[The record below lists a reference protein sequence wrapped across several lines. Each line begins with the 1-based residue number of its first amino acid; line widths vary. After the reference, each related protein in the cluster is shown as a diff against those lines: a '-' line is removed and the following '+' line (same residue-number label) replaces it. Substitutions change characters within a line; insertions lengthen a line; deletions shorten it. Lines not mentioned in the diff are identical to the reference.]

1 MRRCSP
7 GLICENGCV
16 VVDMQLIDGLRL
28 DKTSR
33 LAIVG
38 SGGKSTILFNSAKEF
53 ARPVVLA
60 ATVHLC
66 TDQLKL
72 ADTHRVIEHRSDVE
86 LTFQKPLMGIT
97 LLTGPIGENKRTRGI
112 QSPEIDLIREFCDQ
126 LDLPLLIEAD
136 GSRRLPLKAPAPHE
150 PPIPEW
156 VNQVA
161 VVVGLSGLDKPVG
174 EETIFRAEKFAE
186 ITGARLG
193 EKITYEMVIKYLLA
207 EEGGLK
213 NIPKNARKSVF
224 FNQLNQVVLSDQEK
238 QAISTPLLEKYH
250 QVIWGNAAQ
259 ASPAERVD
267 QRFERVAGI
276 ILAAGGSKRLGK
288 PKQLLEWR
296 GKPFIWHVVQK
307 SLQAGLRPIVVVS
320 GAHSKLVENAVS
332 DLPVMVVH
340 NPHWEMGLS
349 TSVKCGLAGV
359 ADQVGAAVFLMSDV
373 PQIPQAVIERLVSD
387 HRKKGGTIFSTS
399 LQGQTVNPV
408 LFDRR
413 CFEDLLKLEGERGGK
428 ALFDKYVVERIEWV
442 NPDDL
447 RDIDREEDYEWL
459 RLWYE

>member
-1 MRRCSP
+1 MRRCSRD
-7 GLICENGCV
+7 LICESDYV
-16 VVDMQLIDGLRL
+16 VTDMRLLDGLRL

-38 SGGKSTILFNSAKEF
+38 AGGKSTILFNSAKEF
-53 ARPVVLA
+53 GMPVVLA
-60 ATVHLC
+60 ATAHLC

-72 ADTHRVIEHRSDVE
+72 ADTHLIIERQVDVE
-86 LTFQKPLMGIT
+86 IAFQKPLKGIT
-97 LLTGPIGENKRTRGI
+97 LLTGPVGKNNRTRGI
-112 QSPEIDLIREFCDQ
+112 QSSEVDLIWEYCDQ
-126 LDLPLLIEAD
+126 LNLPLLVEAD
-136 GSRRLPLKAPAPHE
+136 GSRRLPLKAPAEHE

-156 VNQVA
+156 VNQVV
-161 VVVGLSGLDKPVG
+161 VVVGLSALGKPVS

-186 ITGARLG
+186 ITGSRLG
-193 EKITYEMVIKYLLA
+193 ERITFEIIISYLLA
-207 EEGGLK
+207 DEGGLK
-213 NIPKNARKSVF
+213 NILNTARKSVF
-224 FNQLNQVVLSDQEK
+224 FNQLDQVVLNDQEK
-238 QAISTPLLEKYH
+238 QSISRSLLERYH

-259 ASPAERVD
+259 PAPEKRIEQRV
-267 QRFERVAGI
+267 ERVAGI
-276 ILAAGGSKRLGK
+276 ILAAGGSQRFGK

-307 SLQAGLRPIVVVS
+307 SLQAGLQPIVVVT
-320 GAHSKLVENAVS
+320 GAYSQLVENAIS

-373 PQIPQAVIERLVSD
+373 PQVPQEVIERLVSA
-387 HRKKGGTIFSTS
+387 HRKKAGMIYSTAS
-399 LQGQTVNPV
+399 QGQLVNPV

-428 ALFDKYVVERIEWV
+428 ILFNKYSVEAFEWE
-442 NPDDL
+442 NSNDL

-459 RLWYE
+459 RTNYG

>member
-1 MRRCSP
+1 MRRCSRD
-7 GLICENGCV
+7 LICESDYV
-16 VVDMQLIDGLRL
+16 VTDMRLLDGLRL

-38 SGGKSTILFNSAKEF
+38 AGGKSTILFNSAKEF
-53 ARPVVLA
+53 GMPVVLA
-60 ATVHLC
+60 ATAHLC

-72 ADTHRVIEHRSDVE
+72 ADTHLIIERQVDLE
-86 LTFQKPLMGIT
+86 IAFQKPLKGIT
-97 LLTGPIGENKRTRGI
+97 LLTGPVGKNNRTRGI
-112 QSPEIDLIREFCDQ
+112 QSSEVDLIWEYCDQ
-126 LDLPLLIEAD
+126 LNLPLLVEAD
-136 GSRRLPLKAPAPHE
+136 GSRRLPLKAPAEHE

-156 VNQVA
+156 VNQVV
-161 VVVGLSGLDKPVG
+161 VVVGLSALGKPVS

-186 ITGARLG
+186 ITGSRLG
-193 EKITYEMVIKYLLA
+193 ERITFEIIISYLLA
-207 EEGGLK
+207 DEGGLK
-213 NIPKNARKSVF
+213 NILNTARKSVF
-224 FNQLNQVVLSDQEK
+224 FNQLDQVVLNDQEK
-238 QAISTPLLEKYH
+238 QSISRSLLERYH

-259 ASPAERVD
+259 PAPEKRIEQRV
-267 QRFERVAGI
+267 ERVAGI
-276 ILAAGGSKRLGK
+276 ILAAGGSQRFGK

-307 SLQAGLRPIVVVS
+307 SLQAGLQPIVVVT
-320 GAHSKLVENAVS
+320 GAYSQLVENAIS

-373 PQIPQAVIERLVSD
+373 PQVPQEVIERLVSA
-387 HRKKGGTIFSTS
+387 HPKKAGTIYSTAS
-399 LQGQTVNPV
+399 QGQLVNPV

-428 ALFDKYVVERIEWV
+428 VLFNKYSVEAFEWE
-442 NPDDL
+442 NSNDL

-459 RLWYE
+459 RTNYG

>member
-1 MRRCSP
+1 MRRCSRD
-7 GLICENGCV
+7 LICESDYV
-16 VVDMQLIDGLRL
+16 VTDMRLLDGLRL

-38 SGGKSTILFNSAKEF
+38 AGGKSTILFNSAKEF
-53 ARPVVLA
+53 GMPVVLA
-60 ATVHLC
+60 ATAHLC

-72 ADTHRVIEHRSDVE
+72 ADTHLIIERQVDLE
-86 LTFQKPLMGIT
+86 IAFQKPLKGIT
-97 LLTGPIGENKRTRGI
+97 LLTGPVGKNNRTRGI
-112 QSPEIDLIREFCDQ
+112 QSSEVDLIWEYCDQ
-126 LDLPLLIEAD
+126 LNLPLLVEAD
-136 GSRRLPLKAPAPHE
+136 GSRRLPLKAPAEHE

-156 VNQVA
+156 VNQVV
-161 VVVGLSGLDKPVG
+161 VVVGLSALGKPVS

-186 ITGARLG
+186 ITGSRLG
-193 EKITYEMVIKYLLA
+193 ERITFEIIISYLLA
-207 EEGGLK
+207 DEGGLK
-213 NIPKNARKSVF
+213 NILNTARKSVF
-224 FNQLNQVVLSDQEK
+224 FNQLDQVVLNDQEK
-238 QAISTPLLEKYH
+238 QSISRSLLERYH

-259 ASPAERVD
+259 PAPEKRIEQRV
-267 QRFERVAGI
+267 ERVAGI
-276 ILAAGGSKRLGK
+276 ILAAGGSQRFGK

-307 SLQAGLRPIVVVS
+307 SLQAGLQPIVVVT
-320 GAHSKLVENAVS
+320 GAYSQLVENAIS

-373 PQIPQAVIERLVSD
+373 PQVPQEVIERLVSA
-387 HRKKGGTIFSTS
+387 HRKKAGMIYSTAS
-399 LQGQTVNPV
+399 QGQLVNPV

-428 ALFDKYVVERIEWV
+428 ILFNKYSVEAFEWE
-442 NPDDL
+442 NSNDL

-459 RLWYE
+459 RTNYG

>member
-7 GLICENGCV
+7 GLICENGYV
-16 VVDMQLIDGLRL
+16 VIDMRLLDGLRL
-28 DKTSR
+28 EKTSR

-53 ARPVVLA
+53 TRPVVLA

-72 ADTHRVIEHRSDVE
+72 ADTHTVIEHPDDVE
-86 LTFQKPLMGIT
+86 LAFQKPLNGIT
-97 LLTGPIGENKRTRGI
+97 LLTGPIGENNRTRGI
-112 QSPEIDLIREFCDQ
+112 QSPEIDLIREFCDR
-126 LDLPLLIEAD
+126 LDLPLLLEAD
-136 GSRRLPLKAPAPHE
+136 GSRRLPLKAPAQHE
-150 PPIPEW
+150 PPIPAW
-156 VNQVA
+156 VNQVV
-161 VVVGLSGLDKPVG
+161 VVVGLSGLGKPVD
-174 EETIFRAEKFAE
+174 EETVFRAEKFAE
-186 ITGARLG
+186 ITGTQLG
-193 EKITYEMVIKYLLA
+193 EKITFEMILRYLLA
-207 EEGGLK
+207 DEGGLK

-224 FNQLNQVVLSDQEK
+224 FNQLDQVVLNDQEK

-259 ASPAERVD
+259 VSPAERVE

-276 ILAAGGSKRLGK
+276 ILAAGGSTRFGK

-307 SLQAGLRPIVVVS
+307 SLRAGLQPIVVVS
-320 GAHSKLVENAVS
+320 GAHNQAVEKAVA
-332 DLPVMVVH
+332 DLPVTVVH
-340 NPHWEMGLS
+340 NSQWEMGLS

-373 PQIPQAVIERLVSD
+373 PQIPQGVIEKLVSA
-387 HRKKGGTIFSTS
+387 HRKKAGTIFSTS

-413 CFEDLLKLEGERGGK
+413 CFEDLLKLEGELGGK
-428 ALFDKYVVERIEWV
+428 ALFNKYSVETIEWE
-442 NPDDL
+442 NPNDL

-459 RLWYE
+459 RARYG